1 MLNELLILPINS
13 MQNEVNTKIN
23 GLFLQIKTFNLAKK
37 LKEIP
42 KSDRPREKLKRK
54 GVHALS
60 NQELLMI
67 ILGRGISGIDVR
79 SLANTILKEV
89 EKDPENVNIERLESI
104 KGIGL
109 AKASQI
115 LASFEFAKR
124 YLIKEGIRIQRA
136 EDVLKLVEDIRNKK
150 QEYFI
155 TFTLNGASNLIERRT
170 VFIGT
175 VTESIIHPREIF
187 ADAITDRASG
197 IIFVHNHP
205 MDNPQPSNVDI
216 TITKRLCEV
225 AKLLGIEVID
235 HIIISK
241 DDFFSFQSE
250 GLLNKKEN

>member
-1 MLNELLILPINS
+1 
-13 MQNEVNTKIN
+13 
-23 GLFLQIKTFNLAKK
+23 LAKK

-42 KSDRPREKLKRK
+42 EFDRPREKMERK

-60 NQELLMI
+60 NEELLMV
-67 ILGRGISGIDVR
+67 ILGRGMPGIDVR
-79 SLANTILKEV
+79 TLAKTILKEV
-89 EKDPENVNIERLESI
+89 EKDPENINLKKLESI

-124 YLIKEGIRIQRA
+124 YLVKEGVKIQRTD
-136 EDVLKLVEDIRNKK
+136 DVLKLVEDIRNKK
-150 QEYFI
+150 QEHFI
-155 TFTLNGASNLIERRT
+155 TLTLNGAASLIERRT

-205 MDNPQPSNVDI
+205 MDDPQPSDVDI
-216 TITKRLCEV
+216 AITKRLCEV
-225 AKLLGIEVID
+225 ARLIGIDVID
-235 HIIISK
+235 HVIVSK
-241 DDFFSFQSE
+241 DDYFSFQSE

>member
-1 MLNELLILPINS
+1 M
-13 MQNEVNTKIN
+13 T
-23 GLFLQIKTFNLAKK
+23 KK

-42 KSDRPREKLKRK
+42 EFDRPREKLKRK
-54 GVHALS
+54 GVHALN

-79 SLANTILKEV
+79 SLANTILKEI
-89 EKDPENVNIERLESI
+89 EKDPENINIERLEAI
-104 KGIGL
+104 RGIGL

-124 YLIKEGIRIQRA
+124 YLIKEGVKIQRTG
-136 EDVLKLVEDIRNKK
+136 DVLKLVEDIRNKK

-155 TFTLNGASNLIERRT
+155 TLTLNGASNLIDRRT

-205 MDNPQPSNVDI
+205 MDDPQPSDVDVA
-216 TITKRLCEV
+216 ITKRLCEV

-235 HIIISK
+235 HIIVSK
-241 DDFFSFQSE
+241 DNYFSFQSE
-250 GLLNKKEN
+250 GLLNKREN

>member
-1 MLNELLILPINS
+1 
-13 MQNEVNTKIN
+13 
-23 GLFLQIKTFNLAKK
+23 LAKK

-42 KSDRPREKLKRK
+42 EFDRPREKLERK

-60 NQELLMI
+60 NEELLMV
-67 ILGRGISGIDVR
+67 ILGRGIPGIDVR
-79 SLANTILKEV
+79 TLAKIILKEV
-89 EKDPENVNIERLESI
+89 EKDPENINLEKLESI

-124 YLIKEGIRIQRA
+124 YLVKEGIKVQRTN
-136 EDVLKLVEDIRNKK
+136 DVLTLVENIKNKK
-150 QEYFI
+150 QEHFI
-155 TFTLNGASNLIERRT
+155 TLTLNGASNLIERRT

-205 MDNPQPSNVDI
+205 MDDPQPSDVDI

-225 AKLLGIEVID
+225 ASLIGIEVID
-235 HIIISK
+235 HVIVTK
-241 DDFFSFQSE
+241 DDYFSFQSE
-250 GLLNKKEN
+250 GLLNKKED

>member
-1 MLNELLILPINS
+1 M
-13 MQNEVNTKIN
+13 T
-23 GLFLQIKTFNLAKK
+23 KK

-42 KSDRPREKLKRK
+42 EFDRPREKMEIK

-60 NQELLMI
+60 NEELLMV
-67 ILGRGISGIDVR
+67 ILGRGMTGIDVR
-79 SLANTILKEV
+79 SLAKTILKEV
-89 EKDPENVNIERLESI
+89 EKDSENINLEKLESI

-124 YLIKEGIRIQRA
+124 YLVKEGVKIQRT

-150 QEYFI
+150 QEHFI
-155 TFTLNGASNLIERRT
+155 TLTLNGASNLIEIRT

-205 MDNPQPSNVDI
+205 LDDPQPSDVDI
-216 TITKRLCEV
+216 AITKKLCEV
-225 AKLLGIEVID
+225 ARLIGIEVVD
-235 HIIISK
+235 HVIVSK
-241 DDFFSFQSE
+241 DNFFSFQSE
-250 GLLNKKEN
+250 GLLNKKED

>member
-1 MLNELLILPINS
+1 
-13 MQNEVNTKIN
+13 
-23 GLFLQIKTFNLAKK
+23 LAKK

-42 KSDRPREKLKRK
+42 EFDRPREKLERK

-60 NQELLMI
+60 NEELLMV
-67 ILGRGISGIDVR
+67 ILGRGMPGIDVR
-79 SLANTILKEV
+79 MLAKIILKEV
-89 EKDPENVNIERLESI
+89 EKDPENINLENLESI

-124 YLIKEGIRIQRA
+124 YLVKEGVKIQRTD
-136 EDVLKLVEDIRNKK
+136 DVLKLVEDIRNKK
-150 QEYFI
+150 QEHFI
-155 TFTLNGASNLIERRT
+155 TLTLNGASSLIERRT

-205 MDNPQPSNVDI
+205 MDDPQPSDVDI
-216 TITKRLCEV
+216 AITKRLCEV
-225 AKLLGIEVID
+225 ARLIGIKVID
-235 HIIISK
+235 HVIVSK
-241 DDFFSFQSE
+241 DDYFSFQSE
-250 GLLNKKEN
+250 GLLIKNEE